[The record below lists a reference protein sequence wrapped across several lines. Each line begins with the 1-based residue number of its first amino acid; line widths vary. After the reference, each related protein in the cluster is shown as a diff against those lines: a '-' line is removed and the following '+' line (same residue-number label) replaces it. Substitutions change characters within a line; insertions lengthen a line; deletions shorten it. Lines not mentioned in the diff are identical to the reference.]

1 MRWFCTRPD
10 HVDNGTSCR
19 LSMSCCITSHSV
31 GRKGNGITI
40 RLHRC
45 SAGAVFVAEAAA
57 LRCSYHSTFG
67 YQLLGS
73 TSEGKELPEAR
84 WVDTACCFTPSRCK
98 HGFTCAAS
106 HGIALNVIRLLLH
119 LRLTLLT
126 GLNALV
132 NTMIMAP
139 SLNSCRPLLARRIGL
154 SLLAATP

>member
-73 TSEGKELPEAR
+73 TSG
-84 WVDTACCFTPSRCK
+84 CK
-98 HGFTCAAS
+98 HGFTWAAS
-106 HGIALNVIRLLLH
+106 HGIGLNVIRLLLH